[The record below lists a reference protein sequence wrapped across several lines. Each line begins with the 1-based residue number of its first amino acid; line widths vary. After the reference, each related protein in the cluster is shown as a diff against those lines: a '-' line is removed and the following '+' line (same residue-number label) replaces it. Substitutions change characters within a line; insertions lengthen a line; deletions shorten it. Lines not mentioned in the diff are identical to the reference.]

1 MTSLVPRT
9 MHTRL
14 LHDQQEMEGIVNKLG
29 GVSVTISQL
38 FSSGDDDT
46 AKVQSFIVIPI
57 IPFMI

>member
-1 MTSLVPRT
+1 MLEGNLR
-9 MHTRL
+9 
-14 LHDQQEMEGIVNKLG
+14 DQQEVEGIVSKAE